1 MLYPLFFSPIYKS
14 TIWGGRNLE
23 KIFNRKL
30 PDGNIA
36 ESWEICCHGED
47 DSVVSNGFL
56 KGKKLSELIEF
67 YGLKLLGNNCREF
80 NKFPL
85 LIKFIDAKEKL
96 SVQVHPTDE
105 YAFKNEGQ
113 SGKTEAWY
121 VVNGKK
127 GAQLI
132 YGTKNGINKV
142 DFLNSLYSGNIEDC
156 LRFVDIKNGDFIF
169 IPSGTVHAILD
180 GVLILEI
187 QQNCDLTYRIYDW
200 NRIDKNGNTRPL
212 HVDKALDVIDFNFK
226 GEVFQPSKS
235 AFDGYN
241 LAPIINC
248 SYFKID
254 LIEVLERFEDY
265 SSVDS
270 FFTFTCIK
278 GNGKLIHCNVVYD
291 IPLGCSF
298 MLPAGIG
305 NYEILGQIT
314 LIKTHI

>member
-1 MLYPLFFSPIYKS
+1 MLYPLFFNPIYKS

-23 KIFNRKL
+23 KIFNRKI

-56 KGKKLSELIEF
+56 KDKKLSELIEM
-67 YGLKLLGNNCREF
+67 YGFKLLGNNCRGF

-85 LIKFIDAKEKL
+85 LIKFIDAKDKL

-105 YAFKNEGQ
+105 YALKYEGE

-132 YGTKNGINKV
+132 YGTKKDINKG
-142 DFLNSLYSGNIEDC
+142 DFLNSLYSGNIEEC
-156 LRFVDIKNGDFIF
+156 LRFVDIKNGDFVF

-200 NRIDKNGNTRPL
+200 NRVDKKGNLRPL
-212 HVDKALDVIDFNFK
+212 HIDKALDVIDFNFK
-226 GEVFQPSKS
+226 GEVIQPAISS
-235 AFDGYN
+235 FGGYN
-241 LAPIINC
+241 FSSVINC

-254 LIEVLERFEDY
+254 LVKVSERFEDY
-265 SSVDS
+265 SSMDS
-270 FFTFTCIK
+270 FFTFTCIQ
-278 GNGKLIHCNVVYD
+278 GSGKLIHCNVVYD
-291 IPLGCSF
+291 IPPGCSF

-305 NYEILGQIT
+305 NYEILGEIT